1 MNFKSFSF
9 SSELLQ
15 ALEELNF
22 ETLTPV
28 QRSAIPAVR
37 KGKDVLVSAQTGTGK
52 TAAFALPLIQKLS
65 ESAVSENN
73 APSALVLAPTRELAE
88 QIANNFK
95 AFAKYTELKTVCLFG
110 GINLAGQA
118 NDLKAGVDIV
128 VATPG
133 RLLDH
138 LRLGNISLANVK
150 HLVLDEADR
159 MLDMGFISDMQTVIN
174 GCDEARQIL
183 LFSATFPA
191 AIKQFASKVL
201 KQPEI
206 IRVDQTN
213 STAETVQHVV
223 YPVEERRK
231 QELLS
236 ELIGKKN
243 WQQVL
248 VFVNMKETADELVK
262 ELNLDG
268 IPAVVCHGDK
278 TQGNRRRALREF
290 KEGKVR
296 VLVATEV
303 AARGIDI
310 EGLPRVINID
320 LPWLAEDYVHRI
332 GRTGRAGKPG
342 QAISFVS
349 REEENTLFDI
359 EKLIGQRIKRVVLPG
374 YEVSSREVLIDKIGK
389 KPSHLRRSR
398 TNKASGQATGEARA
412 KNRSRIANV
421 RKSLKGNKL
430 SLKK

>member
-138 LRLGNISLANVK
+138 IRLGNISLANVK

-159 MLDMGFISDMQTVIN
+159 MLDMG
-174 GCDEARQIL
+174 
-183 LFSATFPA
+183 
-191 AIKQFASKVL
+191 
-201 KQPEI
+201 
-206 IRVDQTN
+206 
-213 STAETVQHVV
+213 
-223 YPVEERRK
+223 
-231 QELLS
+231 
-236 ELIGKKN
+236 
-243 WQQVL
+243 
-248 VFVNMKETADELVK
+248 
-262 ELNLDG
+262 
-268 IPAVVCHGDK
+268 
-278 TQGNRRRALREF
+278 
-290 KEGKVR
+290 
-296 VLVATEV
+296 
-303 AARGIDI
+303 
-310 EGLPRVINID
+310 
-320 LPWLAEDYVHRI
+320 
-332 GRTGRAGKPG
+332 
-342 QAISFVS
+342 
-349 REEENTLFDI
+349 
-359 EKLIGQRIKRVVLPG
+359 
-374 YEVSSREVLIDKIGK
+374 
-389 KPSHLRRSR
+389 
-398 TNKASGQATGEARA
+398 
-412 KNRSRIANV
+412 
-421 RKSLKGNKL
+421 
-430 SLKK
+430 